1 MDGWVVIGSKL
12 DTKELEK
19 DLKSAEKRLRDYEK
33 EAEQLTKS
41 KAKAEIDLR
50 GYEEAKRNI
59 QQMTDEALKLAQ
71 TQGEVDLQLR
81 LEATQMEELNAKYA
95 TQKKNLDEVNR
106 KIIENKKNQELVNQE
121 IQETNRRLNSAK
133 GLGSIQSILSDI
145 GKQTNKVISSVGRWA
160 LAIFGVRSAYNFIRS
175 SISTLSQ
182 YNTQMATDI
191 EYIKYALA
199 STLQPVIEKLI
210 QLVFKLLSYVNY
222 LAKAW
227 FGIDLFANASADAM
241 NKTATSAEKV
251 KKSLAGFDEMNVLN
265 ENGTTGAMGAGLPSG
280 SLEPPE
286 DAEIPEWLVWLKENG
301 ASLIPILAGIASGV
315 LAIYAGAKLLTA
327 LKIGLVVGAITL
339 AVQELLKYADDPSWG
354 NMNRTITAVGTAI
367 MAVGVAFS
375 SVGLIIGGAIAII
388 VGSIVYMANEI
399 RFWFDYAAIWISTNL
414 DTMEEDFGFFA
425 TDIGLFGQGVFEF
438 ISGILASISLLVKGV
453 IDSIGAFINGDWQM
467 GLYNIGVGV
476 VNFTYGILN
485 SIIAILNTVIRR
497 INKFTQNINKA
508 FDTNIGKIGEIDK
521 LKYEATIDAREYVP
535 VEMATGGIV
544 NMPGRG
550 VPIGGAIAGE
560 AGREGVLPL
569 TNSQTMKELGQE
581 IGKYITIN
589 ASITNT
595 MNGRVISR
603 ELQKIN
609 ANSDFATNS

>member
-19 DLKSAEKRLRDYEK
+19 DLKSSEKRLRDYEK

-59 QQMTDEALKLAQ
+59 QQMTDEALQLAQ

-95 TQKKNLDEVNR
+95 AQKKNLDEVNR
-106 KIIENKKNQELVNQE
+106 KIVENKKNQALVNQE

-133 GLGSIQSILSDI
+133 GLGSIQDILNGI

-191 EYIKYALA
+191 EYIRYALA

-210 QLVFKLLSYVNY
+210 QLVFRLLSYVNY

-241 NKTATSAEKV
+241 NRTATSAEKV

-265 ENGTTGAMGAGLPSG
+265 ENGTTGAMGAGIPSVDL
-280 SLEPPE
+280 SNSDLSEFE
-286 DAEIPEWLVWLKENG
+286 TPEWLVWLKDNG
-301 ASLIPILAGIASGV
+301 PSLVPILTGIAGGV

-327 LKIGLVVGAITL
+327 LKIGVTIGLITL
-339 AVQELLKYADDPSWG
+339 AIQSILDYADDPNWDTL
-354 NMNRTITAVGTAI
+354 NTALQSIAL
-367 MAVGVAFS
+367 AVSGIGVMFS
-375 SVGLIIGGAIAII
+375 SSALIVTGAVISIIGSITRLIGALEWLEDETDVNLGGFNKGIGSTATFFVIQITNMYSTLKGVVLGIWELFKGLSKGLAEIFAYGDILGGLKLMLSGLI
-388 VGSIVYMANEI
+388 
-399 RFWFDYAAIWISTNL
+399 
-414 DTMEEDFGFFA
+414 
-425 TDIGLFGQGVFEF
+425 
-438 ISGILASISLLVKGV
+438 
-453 IDSIGAFINGDWQM
+453 NG
-467 GLYNIGVGV
+467 
-476 VNFTYGILN
+476 
-485 SIIAILNTVIRR
+485 IIAIYNGVAKSMNKQMDWTVMQTEKIAK
-497 INKFTQNINKA
+497 KFGLEVPQSSYWRLPI
-508 FDTNIGKIGEIDK
+508 I
-521 LKYEATIDAREYVP
+521 EYVQL
-535 VEMATGGIV
+535 ATGGIV

>member
-50 GYEEAKRNI
+50 GYEDAKRNI
-59 QQMTDEALKLAQ
+59 QQMTDEALQLAQ

-106 KIIENKKNQELVNQE
+106 KIIENKKNQALVNQE

-241 NKTATSAEKV
+241 NKTATFAEKV

-280 SLEPPE
+280 GLEPPE

-301 ASLIPILAGIASGV
+301 ASLIPILTGIATAV
-315 LAIYAGAKLLTA
+315 TAIYLGASLLTG
-327 LKIGLVVGAITL
+327 LKLGITIGLITKAI
-339 AVQELLKYADDPSWG
+339 QELLKFADNPNWDTLANALQWIAG
-354 NMNRTITAVGTAI
+354 AVTF
-367 MAVGVAFS
+367 VGVAFGATPAIVAGAVIS
-375 SVGLIIGGAIAII
+375 IIGSIAK
-388 VGSIVYMANEI
+388 
-399 RFWFDYAAIWISTNL
+399 L
-414 DTMEEDFGFFA
+414 
-425 TDIGLFGQGVFEF
+425 
-438 ISGILASISLLVKGV
+438 
-453 IDSIGAFINGDWQM
+453 IGAFEWLEEQTDINLKGFD
-467 GLYNIGVGV
+467 IGIGSTATFFIIQITNMYSSLKGV
-476 VNFTYGILN
+476 VLGIWELFKGLSKGLADIFAYGDILGGFKSMLIGLLN
-485 SIIAILNTVIRR
+485 GLIAIYNGIVKGM
-497 INKFTQNINKA
+497 NKYMDWTCLQAEK
-508 FDTNIGKIGEIDK
+508 IGKKFGLEVPESSYWR
-521 LKYEATIDAREYVP
+521 LPTIEYIQL
-535 VEMATGGIV
+535 ATGGIV

>member
-59 QQMTDEALKLAQ
+59 QQMTDEALQLAQ

-106 KIIENKKNQELVNQE
+106 KIVENKKNQALVNQE

-133 GLGSIQSILSDI
+133 GLGSIQGILSGI
-145 GKQTNKVISSVGRWA
+145 SKQTNKVISSVGRWA

-191 EYIKYALA
+191 EYIRYALA

-210 QLVFKLLSYVNY
+210 QLVFRLLSYVNY

-241 NKTATSAEKV
+241 NRTATSAEKV

-265 ENGTTGAMGAGLPSG
+265 ENGTTGAMGAGVPSVDL
-280 SLEPPE
+280 SNSDLSEFE
-286 DAEIPEWLVWLKENG
+286 TPEWLVWLKDNG
-301 ASLIPILAGIASGV
+301 ANLIPILTGIG
-315 LAIYAGAKLLTA
+315 GALLGIWLGMDLIKS
-327 LKIGLVVGAITL
+327 LKFGLVVGSITNAI
-339 AVQELLKYADDPSWG
+339 QKLLDYAEDPSWEK
-354 NMNRTITAVGTAI
+354 MTVAITAIGIAISAVGIAFGSSALIIAGAVTAI
-367 MAVGVAFS
+367 
-375 SVGLIIGGAIAII
+375 
-388 VGSIVYMANEI
+388 
-399 RFWFDYAAIWISTNL
+399 
-414 DTMEEDFGFFA
+414 
-425 TDIGLFGQGVFEF
+425 
-438 ISGILASISLLVKGV
+438 
-453 IDSIGAFINGDWQM
+453 
-467 GLYNIGVGV
+467 VGV
-476 VNFTYGILN
+476 VAYMADEISKCFGFASDKIEEESNNIKKESWSLKRYILDVLKGLLDTFELYFGNYSKSIKGVLDGIVLIFQGEFKEGILKALK
-485 SIIAILNTVIRR
+485 SIVNLAIGLLNLAIDGLNHTFIAVRGLIL
-497 INKFTQNINKA
+497 A
-508 FDTNIGKIGEIDK
+508 IGKVSGKKWTLDDIKIPH
-521 LKYEATIDAREYVP
+521 LPTL
-535 VEMATGGIV
+535 ATGGIV

-550 VPIGGAIAGE
+550 IPVGGAIAGE

-589 ASITNT
+589 ANITNT